1 MAHTVTMSLSDEAY
15 QVWRAFPKGTRSP
28 SIAALLVDANK
39 LRSQE
44 LLIKALRQQITNNK
58 RIMAT
63 LELRIMNEAS
73 NNSYP
78 SNAEIV
84 ALKERLGGGV

>member
-15 QVWRAFPKGTRSP
+15 SVWLKFPKGTRSP
-28 SIAALLVDANK
+28 SIAAILEDANK

-44 LLIKALRQQITNNK
+44 ILIEALRSQIKNNK
-58 RIMAT
+58 RIMAA

-78 SNAEIV
+78 SDAEIV
-84 ALKERLGGGV
+84 ALKERLEGSL